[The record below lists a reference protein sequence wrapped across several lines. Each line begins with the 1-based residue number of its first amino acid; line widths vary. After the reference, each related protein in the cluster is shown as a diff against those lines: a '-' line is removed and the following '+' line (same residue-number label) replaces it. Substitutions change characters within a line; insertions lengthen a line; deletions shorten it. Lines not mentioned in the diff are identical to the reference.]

1 MTSRL
6 DMESASLLLLVTWAR
21 KVMTRAKNRA
31 KGVSHESVGVLIG
44 LAHAELDEASQ
55 AIAAGEDMETI
66 AAELGDAA
74 AYIGIALWRLYH
86 EVGR

>member
-6 DMESASLLLLVTWAR
+6 DMEAAALLLLGTWAR
-21 KVMTRAKNRA
+21 RVMVRAKNRA
-31 KGVSHESVGVLIG
+31 KGVAGESVCVLIG
-44 LAHAELDEASQ
+44 LAHAELDEAAQ
-55 AIAAGEDMETI
+55 AIADGEDMETI